1 MSDSRHRSSQRH
13 HISGQRPSHSGAA
26 YASSDNSH
34 PGSSSGASSRARL
47 YALYG
52 GSTPSA
58 TGSRGSDPGPSGTY
72 DRNEPQGYSASHF
85 GSQHASVDTVNTNA
99 SNLAVPAGGRG
110 HGGGPSQTGDLY
122 FRPGSSTFG
131 SSEPGSRHASNPSRP
146 PSSRVSNPS
155 RRPSGHVSD
164 PPRPG
169 SNHVSY
175 SDPREMININ
185 SQPVSSSNFFLSG
198 QGGEPSRN
206 QQFPVGSKSW
216 DALQK
221 RKAAEASA
229 AGAGGKSS
237 IKKILQKSKEGI
249 ERRFRKK
256 K

>member
-13 HISGQRPSHSGAA
+13 YSSAQRTSHSGAT
-26 YASSDNSH
+26 YADSDNSH
-34 PGSSSGASSRARL
+34 HGSSSGASSRARL

-85 GSQHASVDTVNTNA
+85 GSQHASMGTINTNA
-99 SNLAVPAGGRG
+99 SNVAVPAGGRG
-110 HGGGPSQTGDLY
+110 YGGGPSQTGDLY

-131 SSEPGSRHASNPSRP
+131 SSDPGSRHASNPSRP

-164 PPRPG
+164 TPRPG
-169 SNHVSY
+169 STHVSY
-175 SDPREMININ
+175 SDPRELNNIN
-185 SQPVSSSNFFLSG
+185 SQPVGSSNFFLSG
-198 QGGEPSRN
+198 QAGEPSRN
-206 QQFPVGSKSW
+206 HQFPVGSKSW
-216 DALQK
+216 DALRK
-221 RKAAEASA
+221 RQAAEASA

-237 IKKILQKSKEGI
+237 IKKIIQKSKEEIGK
-249 ERRFRKK
+249 RFRKK